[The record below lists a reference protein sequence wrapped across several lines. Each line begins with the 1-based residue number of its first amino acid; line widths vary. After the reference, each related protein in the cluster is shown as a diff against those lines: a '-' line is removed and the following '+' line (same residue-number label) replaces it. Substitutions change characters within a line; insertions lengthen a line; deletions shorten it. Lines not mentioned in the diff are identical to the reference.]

1 MRTVIAIPNYNM
13 RESLGRLLASLA
25 DEEFDDVYVLD
36 DASDDGSADYV
47 AESFPTVTLVRAQA
61 NGGAPAN
68 RNRLLPYLDG
78 TELILFADADLELRS
93 AGLVSTVRQWLSDD
107 TLGLVGGL
115 LVDRSE
121 HPAPWNYGYTMHP
134 VHDARGHLLEHIDKM
149 LTPGLPLQEHL
160 RQLARKHRDT
170 LNLEIAHA
178 APAGRPVDWVS
189 EGLFAIRAELFRKI
203 GGFDERFRYHSGQDL
218 CLRVWKAGYAV
229 RFEPGIRACHLEI
242 DVRGESRR
250 KDDIEGKFLFYEKHW
265 GMSRSVFRRLMN
277 QWLPAV
283 AATASALPAR
293 IDAARARR
301 SGPTPA

>member
-25 DEEFDDVYVLD
+25 DEEFDDIYVLD

-47 AESFPTVTLVRAQA
+47 AESFPTVTVVRAEV
-61 NGGAPAN
+61 NGGAPTN

-78 TELILFADADLELRS
+78 TEYILFADADLELRS
-93 AGLVSTVRQWLSDD
+93 ARLASPVRRWLSDG

-134 VHDARGHLLEHIDKM
+134 VHDARGNLLEAIARM
-149 LTPGLPLQEHL
+149 AEPGTPLHGIM
-160 RQLARKHRDT
+160 RQLARNNRDT

-189 EGLFAIRAELFRKI
+189 EGLFAVRADLFRKI

-250 KDDIEGKFLFYEKHW
+250 KDYVEGQFLFYEKHW
-265 GMSRSVFRRLMN
+265 GMSRTVFQRLMS
-277 QWLPAV
+277 Q
-283 AATASALPAR
+283 
-293 IDAARARR
+293 
-301 SGPTPA
+301 